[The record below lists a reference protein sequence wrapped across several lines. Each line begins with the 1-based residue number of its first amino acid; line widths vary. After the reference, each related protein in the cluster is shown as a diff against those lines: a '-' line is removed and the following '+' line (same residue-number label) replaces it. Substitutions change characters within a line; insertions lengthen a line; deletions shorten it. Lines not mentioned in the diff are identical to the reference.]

1 MNIKSFFNTTVFKKD
16 LSRFL
21 PMCGIYLI
29 AGVLMTI
36 SNTGSVHY
44 LNAQQLADSL
54 PYLSLALCV
63 YSLVTALLI
72 FGELLQSRMC
82 NAIHAFPL
90 RREGLFL
97 SHYAAGILIGIVP
110 NVIIALVNMMALGS
124 LWYVALLWLA
134 AMAMIYLIFFSIAV
148 FCILC
153 SGNFFSAVGMYA
165 LVNLIAILAMRYFEL
180 FYLPMLY
187 GLDMRESVKLVFR
200 QFSPVSMLID
210 ESDWLLI
217 EHAPDCP
224 VFHDPNKLP
233 DPNKCLYIVAEY
245 SHVWGYLSILTPI
258 SGIFAIISLL
268 LHRKRPLESAGEFA
282 AFRPVE
288 LVFAFLSSVCI
299 GDMFYHIMGET
310 YIGLAIGLA
319 VGFFGCR
326 MLLDKSLKIFGRK
339 TWLQLTAFCLALA
352 LSLGLTHFD
361 VCRVENRV
369 PKAEDVQS
377 VTITSKWMSDL
388 EMDAIFRA
396 EAEGQ
401 PMERPFGMDPIFEN
415 IRYGCVTLTETQDID
430 AIGQIQRLLIEE
442 GDARKTHEGPP
453 FDDLQDI
460 TVYYRLKNGTSF
472 IRCYYTALDSPGMQA
487 LKEYT
492 NQPFFILGHKTV
504 EEMTQHLTAAMVFD
518 NVPRKPIADP
528 ELLADLAQALV
539 ADAEAGHLD
548 GSSYTFEIQVVFSC
562 NDLQQNTFTVR
573 ITEKAEHTLAWL
585 REYNAWCA
593 EHESDLPY

>member
-1 MNIKSFFNTTVFKKD
+1 MNIKSFFNGTVFKKD

-36 SNTGSVHY
+36 SSTGSVHY

-54 PYLSLALCV
+54 PYLSLALCI

-110 NVIIALVNMMALGS
+110 NVIIALVNMMSLGS

-134 AMAMIYLIFFSIAV
+134 AMAMMYLIFFSIAV

-165 LVNLIAILAMRYFEL
+165 LVNLVALLAMRYFEL

-187 GLDMRESVKLVFR
+187 GLDMRESLRLVFR
-200 QFSPVSMLID
+200 QFSPVSMLVD
-210 ESDWLLI
+210 EMDWLII

-224 VFHDPNKLP
+224 VFHDPNKLS
-233 DPNKCLYIVAEY
+233 DPNKCLYIVTEY

-326 MLLDKSLKIFGRK
+326 MLLDKSLKIFGKK

-352 LSLGLTHFD
+352 LSLGLTYFD

-377 VTITSKWMSDL
+377 VTIASNWMSEWEL
-388 EMDAIFRA
+388 EEILAAQSKGD
-396 EAEGQ
+396 
-401 PMERPFGMDPIFEN
+401 PMEQAFYAKPFFEN
-415 IRYGCVTLTETQDID
+415 IRYGCMTLTETQDID
-430 AIGQIQRLLIEE
+430 AISQIHRLLIEE
-442 GDARKTHEGPP
+442 GDASTTLKYPEYKKI
-453 FDDLQDI
+453 I
-460 TVYYRLKNGTSF
+460 TILYQLKNGTSF
-472 IRCYYTALDSPGMQA
+472 TRYYHTALDSPAMQA

-492 NQPFFILGHKTV
+492 NQPLFILGHKTV
-504 EEMTQHLTAAMVFD
+504 DEMSEHIRYAMVFD
-518 NVPRKPIADP
+518 NVPRTRITDP
-528 ELLADLAQALV
+528 ELLAGLAQAPV
-539 ADAEAGHLD
+539 ADAAAGHLD
-548 GSSYTFEIQVVFSC
+548 GSSCLFNLGVQFSC
-562 NDLQQNTFTVR
+562 NDLSENYFSLT
-573 ITEKAEHTLAWL
+573 ITEKAGHTLAWL